1 MKERWKFISNT
12 SNEYIV
18 SNLGNVMSLPKIDK
32 NGRGNYVDS
41 GAKLKPIVNNHGYLY
56 VRIRVDGKMKKEY
69 IHRLVAKEFIKNPKN
84 KPFVNHKDCNPKN
97 NVVENLE
104 WCTPQE
110 NVDYMISLKRN
121 KRTKEW
127 IDNLHKSKEKIKKP
141 VIGIEIQT
149 GKILE
154 FNSIQEAG
162 RNGFHVSDVYR
173 CCNGLRK
180 QCKGYQWHYM
190 EDMINGFTK

>member
-1 MKERWKFISNT
+1 MKEQWKFIPNT

-18 SNLGNVMSLPKIDK
+18 SNLGNVMSLPKINK

-41 GAKLKPIVNNHGYLY
+41 GTKLKPIVNNRGYLY
-56 VRIRVDGKMKKEY
+56 VRIRVNGKMKKEY
-69 IHRLVAKEFIKNPKN
+69 IHRLVANVFIKNPQN

-97 NVVENLE
+97 NAVENLE

-127 IDNLHKSKEKIKKP
+127 IDNFHKSQEKIKRP

-154 FNSIQEAG
+154 FDSIQEAG